1 MVTGKFVIHDELGIH
16 MKPASSIAEVAL
28 MFKSKVTLRHGSHI
42 VNGKSMLSVLSL
54 GAKKGYEIEV
64 CCDGADEGEA
74 LKAVLEAVEKDNH
87 T

>member
-1 MVTGKFVIHDELGIH
+1 MVTGKFIIHDELGIH

-28 MFKSKVTLRHGSHI
+28 RFKSKITLRHGMHT

-64 CCDGADEGEA
+64 CCEGADENEA
-74 LKAVLEAVEKDNH
+74 LQAVLQAVEKAEK
-87 T
+87 